1 MAWRCFIGAL
11 RRHRGVTGLGRDALA
26 RLFHGH
32 VPGHVRLLPLGP
44 RPEDR
49 VEDNALNE
57 RVVVDGVGLVAWTKI
72 EDAPAAARP
81 TVPATKDFA
90 AFKPRDE
97 DLLIRRRDAEGLTI
111 HL

>member
-11 RRHRGVTGLGRDALA
+11 RRHRGVTGLGRDPLA

-32 VPGHVRLLPLGP
+32 VPGHVRLLPLRP

-49 VEDNALNE
+49 VVDNALNE
-57 RVVVDGVGLVAWTKI
+57 RVVVDGIRLVAPTKI
-72 EDAPAAARP
+72 ENAPAAARP
-81 TVPATKDFA
+81 AVPAAKDFA

-97 DLLIRRRDAEGLTI
+97 DLLIRHRDAKW
-111 HL
+111 